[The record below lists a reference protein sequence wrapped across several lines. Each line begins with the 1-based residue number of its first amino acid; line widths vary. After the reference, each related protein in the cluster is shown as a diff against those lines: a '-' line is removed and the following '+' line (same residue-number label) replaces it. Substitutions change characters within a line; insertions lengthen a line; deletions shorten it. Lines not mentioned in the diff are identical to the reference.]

1 MKGDKS
7 SQHKSSGY
15 QTITGRRYG
24 RRFAYVNFRPTST
37 DQARPVSQQCEEYQG
52 PGQEDDQNERA
63 TTSIALDQEHLILS
77 DSFIEVAESEIPIS
91 QVTEESSL
99 MPSVVQSREISGI
112 NSYVEISSEDS
123 LEDFSPLKD
132 PVVISSED
140 TDSFESDSS
149 EDESNQV
156 FLSSVKEN
164 PREFQEISF
173 KLGNEGT
180 SFCSVQTNYYGVPPQ
195 SSGLN
200 QDFEAVGPVP
210 LGKYSDSEKDFGPQ
224 NIQGPTSK
232 VEADAKKFLASRSY
246 EMQRMVVEE
255 ISVSPESINSELNAS
270 GGNNE
275 VGASSE
281 FVVRPKIRNREYLNR
296 LDQNDA
302 LSSDEEEGYSAKRW
316 RGNPEPQPSTSGVSL
331 GSSAG
336 KQAPRMFFGQGNKAG
351 ERKETAPAQIN
362 AEHEILQEEQPVGD
376 GATAWKCFE
385 ADPKSNTNVENSP
398 ECVDPS
404 SSECV
409 DPAGSR
415 MELPSLYADEN
426 LESSSD
432 ESFET
437 LSVRRQPETELLL
450 SSDSEESPEF
460 PIQEE
465 LQISLEEA
473 DLTLV
478 HICEAAPSNIEDES
492 DPSVIGEFGGDDDI
506 EDDISFGDDFD
517 LEWRLL
523 DEYESRYGT
532 IPTFFPEDPDILS
545 YVTMEDRLNQAME
558 AAVAHLEYLI
568 TEGEQ
573 ICPPASTESIDM
585 LPDIIVTADQ
595 LAMDL
600 TCTICCQEFV
610 ENDVITKLPC
620 NHYFHKLC
628 IAAWLQKSATCPVCR
643 YVFAF
648 QAFGRV
654 AAATTSFAA
663 NDEAPGSASEATTS
677 RPTTSRP
684 TTSRPTTSRPTTSR
698 PTTSRPTTSRPTTS
712 RPTTSFAMAPGATAP
727 GATAPDATAPG
738 ATAPSTTAPG
748 ATAPGATAPGATA
761 SGATGSKSPGSN
773 ATGNQ

>member
-465 LQISLEEA
+465 L
-473 DLTLV
+473 
-478 HICEAAPSNIEDES
+478 
-492 DPSVIGEFGGDDDI
+492 
-506 EDDISFGDDFD
+506 
-517 LEWRLL
+517 L